1 MATWREDIRAYLQSS
16 ADRALTED
24 APQATQPPWIS
35 VPMRAH
41 QLTLLQAALDLE
53 KKSTLQRIPEPGA
66 EVEFVCNYGVL
77 GDRVGAGK
85 SLVALA
91 MVRAQPPATG
101 TLHIR
106 ECGGAQ
112 LFRSSTMPDSEDFT
126 AVAAQEDASSG
137 PAFLASIMTPA
148 GNIYTRTALIVIPHN
163 VMPQWEDYVRNQ
175 ASGLRCQFIRKTRDC
190 DWLRPRFF
198 QDMLT
203 SDAVIVS
210 CTMFRRF
217 VTAMSAHGPRFSRI
231 VWSRVFVDEADSI
244 ALTARLDEIRARF
257 YWFITGSWLNMLF
270 PSGLTTWTVNGLTPE
285 VRAMIGDG
293 AVTGLERRSNLVAGL
308 VSSSR
313 NPEFTR
319 TLLRNR
325 DDWIEKSLKRPRVIH
340 QTVLCKAPVSA
351 RLLRG
356 FVTPAAMEALHA
368 GDVAGAM
375 SALGL
380 KGATKEGIV
389 ERVSASLRAEVVK
402 AEKTLAFKREME
414 YSTPAAKVEGIKKAE
429 ERLAAARAQL
439 TNLEARVA
447 AAFGGGV
454 TCPICYEPPTT
465 LTLTPCCRQAFCLAC
480 LCECVRAKPACP
492 LCRVGIASSNEL
504 LVVGDGADDASGCT
518 VEAAGPPTKAD
529 ALLAL
534 LSGASESDR
543 FLVFS
548 AHEASFRG
556 LRAILESRGI
566 RCELLSGT
574 AARVTR
580 LRREFKDGKVRVL
593 CMNAR
598 HVGAGL
604 NLEAASH
611 VVLYH
616 KMNLE
621 LEKQVIGRA
630 VRFEREADL
639 QVVHMTHDGETGV
652 SYITEHDGFGTEMF
666 TGSGG
671 VITHV

>member
-1 MATWREDIRAYLQSS
+1 
-16 ADRALTED
+16 
-24 APQATQPPWIS
+24 
-35 VPMRAH
+35 
-41 QLTLLQAALDLE
+41 
-53 KKSTLQRIPEPGA
+53 
-66 EVEFVCNYGVL
+66 
-77 GDRVGAGK
+77 
-85 SLVALA
+85 
-91 MVRAQPPATG
+91 
-101 TLHIR
+101 
-106 ECGGAQ
+106 
-112 LFRSSTMPDSEDFT
+112 
-126 AVAAQEDASSG
+126 
-137 PAFLASIMTPA
+137 
-148 GNIYTRTALIVIPHN
+148 
-163 VMPQWEDYVRNQ
+163 
-175 ASGLRCQFIRKTRDC
+175 
-190 DWLRPRFF
+190 
-198 QDMLT
+198 
-203 SDAVIVS
+203 
-210 CTMFRRF
+210 
-217 VTAMSAHGPRFSRI
+217 
-231 VWSRVFVDEADSI
+231 
-244 ALTARLDEIRARF
+244 
-257 YWFITGSWLNMLF
+257 
-270 PSGLTTWTVNGLTPE
+270 
-285 VRAMIGDG
+285 
-293 AVTGLERRSNLVAGL
+293 
-308 VSSSR
+308 
-313 NPEFTR
+313 
-319 TLLRNR
+319 
-325 DDWIEKSLKRPRVIH
+325 
-340 QTVLCKAPVSA
+340 
-351 RLLRG
+351 
-356 FVTPAAMEALHA
+356 MEALHA